1 MDQSYSIEDILS
13 AVNDLQRKDKKVKK
27 VITNFKKKEID
38 NSDIPTNT
46 LKLIEEAEGNW
57 N

>member
-13 AVNDLQRKDKKVKK
+13 AVNDLQRKDKKDTKIIINSKKK
-27 VITNFKKKEID
+27 VD

-46 LKLIEEAEGNW
+46 LKLIEEAEGN
-57 N
+57 

>member
-38 NSDIPTNT
+38 NFDIPANT
-46 LKLIEEAEGNW
+46 LKLIEEAEGN
-57 N
+57 